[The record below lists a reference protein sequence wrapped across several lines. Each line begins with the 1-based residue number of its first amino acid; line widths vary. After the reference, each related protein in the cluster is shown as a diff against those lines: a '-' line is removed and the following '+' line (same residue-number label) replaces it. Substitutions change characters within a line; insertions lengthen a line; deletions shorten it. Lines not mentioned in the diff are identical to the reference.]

1 MSDLVQVSLKDGIQK
16 LTINRAEKKNALTQD
31 MYAILADSLNNAETD
46 PDIRVSVITG
56 TADSF
61 TSGNDLMDFLQN
73 PQQDDETPVI
83 RFLHAL
89 ASIKKPLIGAVN
101 GLAVGVGTTMLL
113 HCDLVFAS
121 KNATFSLPFV
131 NLALVPEAAS
141 SYLLPK
147 MLGHQRA
154 AELLMLGETFDT
166 AKASDYGIV
175 NEVVDPVDLDRTAMA
190 AAQKL
195 AAKAPEALRL
205 TKSLL
210 KGDFET
216 TAARMK
222 AEGDIFQTR
231 LVSPEA
237 REAMTAFME
246 KRTPDFSKFS

>member
-1 MSDLVQVSLKDGIQK
+1 MSDLVQVTVQNGVQK

-31 MYAILADSLNNAETD
+31 MYAVLADSLVAAED
-46 PDIRVSVITG
+46 NPDIRVSVITG

-73 PQQDDETPVI
+73 PAQGETTPVI
-83 RFLHAL
+83 RFLNAL
-89 ASIKKPLIGAVN
+89 ISIKKPLIGAVN

-113 HCDLVFAS
+113 HCDLVYAS
-121 KNATFSLPFV
+121 DNATFILPFV
-131 NLALVPEAAS
+131 NLGLVPEAAS

-154 AELLMLGETFDT
+154 AELLLLGEPFN
-166 AKASDYGIV
+166 AEKAHSYGIV
-175 NEVVDPVDLDRTAMA
+175 NQVVSASELEGVAMTAA
-190 AAQKL
+190 KKL

-210 KGDFET
+210 KGDYET
-216 TAARMK
+216 AAARMK
-222 AEGDIFQTR
+222 MEGEIFQTR

-246 KRTPDFSKFS
+246 KRSADFSQFS

>member
-1 MSDLVQVSLKDGIQK
+1 MSEQVIVSVENGIQK

-31 MYAILADSLNNAETD
+31 MYAILADSLVNAETN

-73 PQQDDETPVI
+73 PAQDEKTPVI
-83 RFLHAL
+83 RFLNAL
-89 ASIKKPLIGAVN
+89 AIIRKPLVAAVN

-113 HCDLVFAS
+113 HCDLVYAS
-121 KNATFSLPFV
+121 ENASFTLPFV

-154 AELLMLGETFDT
+154 AELLLLGEKFD
-166 AKASDYGIV
+166 AEKALRYGIV
-175 NEVVDPVDLDRTAMA
+175 NEIVSAEDLEKTAMGA
-190 AAQKL
+190 AEKL

-205 TKSLL
+205 AKSLM
-210 KGDFET
+210 KGDGDKVLEQ
-216 TAARMK
+216 MK
-222 AEGDIFQTR
+222 EEGEIFQSR

-246 KRTPDFSKFS
+246 RRTPDFTKFS

>member
-1 MSDLVQVSLKDGIQK
+1 MSEQVIVSVENSIQK

-31 MYAILADSLNNAETD
+31 MYTILADSLVNAETN

-73 PQQDDETPVI
+73 PAQDEKTPVI
-83 RFLHAL
+83 RFLNAL
-89 ASIKKPLIGAVN
+89 AIIRKPLVAAVN

-113 HCDLVFAS
+113 HCDLVYAS
-121 KNATFSLPFV
+121 ENASFTLPFV

-154 AELLMLGETFDT
+154 AELLLLGEKFD
-166 AKASDYGIV
+166 AEKALRYGIV
-175 NEVVDPVDLDRTAMA
+175 NEIVSAEDLEKTAMGA
-190 AAQKL
+190 AEKL

-205 TKSLL
+205 AKSLM
-210 KGDFET
+210 KGDGDKVLEQ
-216 TAARMK
+216 MK
-222 AEGDIFQTR
+222 EEGEIFQSR

-246 KRTPDFSKFS
+246 RRTPDFTKFS